1 MIEYKKFVE
10 SGIKDGTKPFKDVKA
25 GIVLGGENLVEKIKE
40 ILKDKGV
47 NKETPAL
54 KRFFKDI
61 PIEGVVKI
69 VADYYLLSPVNLRR
83 RSRKYA
89 KERKFAIYLSKIGTN
104 RRNLR

>member
-1 MIEYKKFVE
+1 
-10 SGIKDGTKPFKDVKA
+10 
-25 GIVLGGENLVEKIKE
+25 
-40 ILKDKGV
+40 
-47 NKETPAL
+47 L

-89 KERKFAIYLSKIGTN
+89 KERKFPIYLSKIGTN
-104 RRNLR
+104 RKNSEIGDYFGISPQAVTNILTEIENRLAESQNQMN